1 MKNTPVKNIETTK
14 PNTQTGSSPINNPW
28 VVTIGIFAASFCI
41 CYITHE
47 TTKRGCSF
55 ELKYKDL
62 PSQVLHVFQP
72 QLPLLLPKIMPV
84 Q

>member
-1 MKNTPVKNIETTK
+1 MKNTPVENLETTK
-14 PNTQTGSSPINNPW
+14 PNTQTNSSPLNNPW

-55 ELKYKDL
+55 ELKYKDFAL
-62 PSQVLHVFQP
+62 TSSPCISASTTA
-72 QLPLLLPKIMPV
+72 IAT
-84 Q
+84 